1 MKKILPRWIQLYN
14 FSKQLNKSREIKS
27 QNRSKNNLELEIS
40 ECTFHPVTH
49 YTEEYNKK
57 KRTSYEI
64 NRSLHERHN
73 TWNNLRTKKIK
84 NIYLN
89 KVDNEFNKFSFC
101 PNVERDQR
109 YFTTINKTA
118 DQIVADPESY
128 TQYINQKKKLMEEN
142 RKIKKK
148 GELTPGN
155 GKIYKEKP
163 TKVKEFSFETEKK
176 HKSRQLSCSNIAS
189 LLKQNSKHKERIMII
204 PSQKNIHKTINS
216 ISFNDF
222 KEQLHNELH
231 KLIL

>member
-1 MKKILPRWIQLYN
+1 
-14 FSKQLNKSREIKS
+14 
-27 QNRSKNNLELEIS
+27 
-40 ECTFHPVTH
+40 
-49 YTEEYNKK
+49 
-57 KRTSYEI
+57 
-64 NRSLHERHN
+64 
-73 TWNNLRTKKIK
+73 
-84 NIYLN
+84 
-89 KVDNEFNKFSFC
+89 
-101 PNVERDQR
+101 
-109 YFTTINKTA
+109 
-118 DQIVADPESY
+118 
-128 TQYINQKKKLMEEN
+128 MEEN